1 MGSLALQMDSIPA
14 ELPGKPKFE
23 AITVQISQTD
33 KQREQR
39 VEKKRERIS
48 KDSGTTTKDV
58 THIMG
63 VTEREEREKGIEETF
78 ETTMAENFPQLIKP
92 EIQEVQRATA

>member
-1 MGSLALQMDSIPA
+1 MRQSQYKS
-14 ELPGKPKFE
+14 PKLKSKE
-23 AITVQISQTD
+23 N
-33 KQREQR
+33 KEWK
-39 VEKKRERIS
+39 KKRERIT

-92 EIQEVQRATA
+92 EIQEVQRTTAYYT